1 MKIFL
6 IEALLCSNMSYL
18 VTPQKVYLLKST
30 ICFCSQSSIYT
41 YIIRESLHFKC
52 FVYPEKNT
60 YLLLTQATFIYFWF
74 SYFNTHQILNF
85 ELNLILML

>member
-6 IEALLCSNMSYL
+6 IEALMCSNMSYL

-30 ICFCSQSSIYT
+30 ICFCSQSSIYM

-60 YLLLTQATFIYFWF
+60 YLLLTQANSEEPQLHLFIFGLV
-74 SYFNTHQILNF
+74 ILT
-85 ELNLILML
+85 LIKF